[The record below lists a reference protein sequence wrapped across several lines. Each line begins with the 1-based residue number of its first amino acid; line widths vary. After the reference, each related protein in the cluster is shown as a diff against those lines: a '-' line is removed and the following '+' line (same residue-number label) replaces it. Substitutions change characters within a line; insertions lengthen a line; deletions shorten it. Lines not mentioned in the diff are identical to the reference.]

1 MWTMYDPCRS
11 ANLKVWSKRCTLP
24 MLCNMMII
32 IVHLIII
39 VDNLTLSLT
48 YKRNTIDTNY
58 KLHLL
63 YIIFLDEFE
72 TILEL
77 GEILSVNAC
86 FLPLPIQV
94 TINLYSPVLN
104 TKWWHRNCPELLW
117 WQILYGS
124 IGLIQYLY
132 LCLMYSRFI
141 GPKYF

>member
-1 MWTMYDPCRS
+1 
-11 ANLKVWSKRCTLP
+11 
-24 MLCNMMII
+24 MII

-94 TINLYSPVLN
+94 TINLHSPVLN
-104 TKWWHRNCPELLW
+104 TK
-117 WQILYGS
+117 
-124 IGLIQYLY
+124 
-132 LCLMYSRFI
+132 
-141 GPKYF
+141 